1 MDIQSQAAH
10 STPPNSLLQ
19 VSQSN
24 TTDSAAWN
32 SILTKYSSGS
42 IDTNGAIAELSQA
55 EGLTSAPDP
64 HQPLVATL
72 TETERSIRFSLLK
85 ELMAIGD
92 DETDKKV
99 QDKYAED
106 NILYGI
112 PEGTEAA
119 EVDPY
124 WNAENTS
131 QRLVDFAISFR
142 SYFTHMDDVEF
153 LEEVKAA
160 MLEGYAR
167 AHEDMGFTDETIPPD
182 LGKLYNDTYHS
193 TMDKIDTL
201 LTTAKQEVDQS

>member
-1 MDIQSQAAH
+1 MDIQSQGVH
-10 STPPNSLLQ
+10 TTPPNSLLQ
-19 VSQSN
+19 ASQSN
-24 TTDSAAWN
+24 ANDSAAWN

-42 IDTNGAIAELSQA
+42 IDTDDAIAELSQV
-55 EGLTSAPDP
+55 EGGASIADA

-106 NILYGI
+106 NILYGV

-131 QRLVDFAISFR
+131 QRLVDFALSFR

-153 LEEVKAA
+153 LEEVRAA

-193 TMDKIDTL
+193 TMEKIDSL
-201 LTTAKQEVDQS
+201 LTTAKQDAE